1 MLVTPRAACA
11 GTTVRAQRLLERVRR
26 AASDDTALVFLI
38 SGGCCGGTSPVLC
51 RRDAVLD
58 GFDVALGEAGG
69 LPVFA
74 HPEHARYLEQN
85 HFVIDAL
92 DDVRTDTFS
101 LEAAHGGRF
110 VLRELPRPETSSR
123 AGGVQQES
131 PSPARADAVPR
142 PAKPVRQA

>member
-1 MLVTPRAACA
+1 MPCA
-11 GTTVRAQRLLERVRR
+11 GTTLRARQLLARVQR
-26 AASDDTALVFLI
+26 AITDDTALAFLV
-38 SGGCCGGTSPVLC
+38 SGGCCGGTNPVLC

-74 HPEHARYLEQN
+74 HPEHARYLTQN

-92 DDVRTDTFS
+92 DDVRSDTFS

-110 VLRELPRPETSSR
+110 VLRELE
-123 AGGVQQES
+123 A
-131 PSPARADAVPR
+131 R
-142 PAKPVRQA
+142 PAQPAAAR